1 MNKLDIKISWELF
14 KDKLK
19 SISKSKFGKFMKRN
33 FTLEFFLISIILIVH
48 FMNENRTLEDNISA
62 LVAVWALASIDVLK
76 MTIKDS
82 EERIL
87 KAIEATKT
95 DETESP
101 T

>member
-19 SISKSKFGKFMKRN
+19 SISKGKFGKFLKRN
-33 FTLEFFLISIILIVH
+33 FTLEFFLVSIILIVH
-48 FMNENRTLEDNISA
+48 FMNENRTLEDNINTVVVVWI
-62 LVAVWALASIDVLK
+62 LVSIDVLK
-76 MTIKDS
+76 KVIKDS

-87 KAIEATKT
+87 KAIKAKT
-95 DETESP
+95 DETKSS